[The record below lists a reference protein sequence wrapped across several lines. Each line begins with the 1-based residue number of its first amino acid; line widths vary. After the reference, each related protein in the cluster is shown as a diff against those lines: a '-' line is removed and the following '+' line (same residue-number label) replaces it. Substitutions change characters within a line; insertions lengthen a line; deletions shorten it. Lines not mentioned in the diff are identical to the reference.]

1 MFMTRRMINMLDQTI
16 YYVSLYAPTVLLA
29 IGTIINFLK
38 IFKGLK
44 DNAENIMND
53 PKMQALRNE
62 LDNSKQELAVIKN
75 QLNEM
80 IRRQGQLINELTKV
94 VEYEDSKNDKV

>member
-1 MFMTRRMINMLDQTI
+1 MIDQI
-16 YYVSLYAPTVLLA
+16 SYYVSLYAPTVLLA

-62 LDNSKQELAVIKN
+62 LDNSKQELSVIKN

-80 IRRQGQLINELTKV
+80 IRRQGQLINEMTKV
-94 VEYEDSKNDKV
+94 VEYEDRENDKV

>member
-1 MFMTRRMINMLDQTI
+1 MLDQI
-16 YYVSLYAPTVLLA
+16 SYYVSLYAPTVLLA

-44 DNAENIMND
+44 DNADNIMND

-94 VEYEDSKNDKV
+94 VEYEDNKNDKV

>member
-1 MFMTRRMINMLDQTI
+1 MIEQI
-16 YYVSLYAPTVLLA
+16 SYYVSLYAPTVLLA
-29 IGTIINFLK
+29 IGTILNFLK

-53 PKMQALRNE
+53 PKMVKLRGE
-62 LDNSKQELAVIKN
+62 LDNTKNELAVIKS
-75 QLNEM
+75 QLDEM

-94 VEYEDSKNDKV
+94 VEYEDRENDKV

>member
-1 MFMTRRMINMLDQTI
+1 MIDQI
-16 YYVSLYAPTVLLA
+16 SYYVSLYAPTVLLA

-62 LDNSKQELAVIKN
+62 LDNSKQELLVIKN

-80 IRRQGQLINELTKV
+80 IRRQGQLINEMTKV
-94 VEYEDSKNDKV
+94 VEYEDSKNDNV

>member
-1 MFMTRRMINMLDQTI
+1 MLDQI
-16 YYVSLYAPTVLLA
+16 SYYVSLYAPTVLLA

-62 LDNSKQELAVIKN
+62 LDNSKQELSVIKN

-94 VEYEDSKNDKV
+94 VEYEDRENDKV

>member
-1 MFMTRRMINMLDQTI
+1 MIDQI
-16 YYVSLYAPTVLLA
+16 SYYVSLYAPTVLLA

-62 LDNSKQELAVIKN
+62 LDNSKQELAIIKN

-94 VEYEDSKNDKV
+94 VEYEDRENDKV

>member
-1 MFMTRRMINMLDQTI
+1 MIDQI
-16 YYVSLYAPTVLLA
+16 SYYVSLYAPTVLLA

-62 LDNSKQELAVIKN
+62 LDNSKQELLVIKS

-94 VEYEDSKNDKV
+94 VEYEDRENDKV

>member
-1 MFMTRRMINMLDQTI
+1 MLDQI
-16 YYVSLYAPTVLLA
+16 SYYVSLYAPTVLLA
-29 IGTIINFLK
+29 IGTIVNFLK

-62 LDNSKQELAVIKN
+62 LDNSKQELSVIKN

-94 VEYEDSKNDKV
+94 VEYEDRENDKV

>member
-1 MFMTRRMINMLDQTI
+1 MLDQI
-16 YYVSLYAPTVLLA
+16 SYYVSLYAPTVLLA

-62 LDNSKQELAVIKN
+62 LDNSKQELLVIKN

-80 IRRQGQLINELTKV
+80 IRRQGQLINEMTKV
-94 VEYEDSKNDKV
+94 VEYEDRENDKV

>member
-1 MFMTRRMINMLDQTI
+1 MIDQI
-16 YYVSLYAPTVLLA
+16 SYYVSLYAPTVLLA

>member
-1 MFMTRRMINMLDQTI
+1 MIDQI
-16 YYVSLYAPTVLLA
+16 SYYVSLYAPTVLLA

-53 PKMQALRNE
+53 PKMQALRKE

>member
-1 MFMTRRMINMLDQTI
+1 MTDHIS

-29 IGTIINFLK
+29 IGTIINFIK

-53 PKMQALRNE
+53 PKMVKLRGE
-62 LDNSKQELAVIKN
+62 LDNTKNELAVIKS
-75 QLNEM
+75 QLDEM
-80 IRRQGQLINELTKV
+80 IRRQGQLINEMTKV
-94 VEYEDSKNDKV
+94 VEYEDRENDKV

>member
-1 MFMTRRMINMLDQTI
+1 MIDQI
-16 YYVSLYAPTVLLA
+16 SYYVSLYAPTVLLA
-29 IGTIINFLK
+29 IGTIVNFLK

-53 PKMQALRNE
+53 PKMVKLRDE
-62 LDNSKQELAVIKN
+62 LDNTKNELAVIKS
-75 QLNEM
+75 QLDEM
-80 IRRQGQLINELTKV
+80 IRRQGQLINEMTKV

>member
-1 MFMTRRMINMLDQTI
+1 MIDQI
-16 YYVSLYAPTVLLA
+16 SYYVSLYAPTVLLA

-53 PKMQALRNE
+53 PKMVKLRGE
-62 LDNSKQELAVIKN
+62 LDNTKKELSVIKS
-75 QLNEM
+75 QLDEM
-80 IRRQGQLINELTKV
+80 IRRQGQLINEMTKV
-94 VEYEDSKNDKV
+94 VEYEDRENDKV

>member
-1 MFMTRRMINMLDQTI
+1 MIDQI
-16 YYVSLYAPTVLLA
+16 SYYVSLYAPTVLLA

-62 LDNSKQELAVIKN
+62 LDNSKQELLVIKN

-94 VEYEDSKNDKV
+94 VEYEDRENDKV

>member
-1 MFMTRRMINMLDQTI
+1 MIDQI
-16 YYVSLYAPTVLLA
+16 SYYVSLYAPTVLLA
-29 IGTIINFLK
+29 IGTIVNFLK

-62 LDNSKQELAVIKN
+62 LDNSKQELLVIKN

-80 IRRQGQLINELTKV
+80 IKRQGQLINEMTKV
-94 VEYEDSKNDKV
+94 VEYEDNKNDKV

>member
-1 MFMTRRMINMLDQTI
+1 MIDQI
-16 YYVSLYAPTVLLA
+16 SYYVSLYAPTVLLA

-62 LDNSKQELAVIKN
+62 LDNSKQELSVIKN

-80 IRRQGQLINELTKV
+80 IRRQGQLINEMTKV
-94 VEYEDSKNDKV
+94 VEYEDRENDKA

>member
-1 MFMTRRMINMLDQTI
+1 MIEQI
-16 YYVSLYAPTVLLA
+16 SYYVSLYAPTVLLA
-29 IGTIINFLK
+29 IGTIVNFLK

-44 DNAENIMND
+44 DNAENLMND

-62 LDNSKQELAVIKN
+62 LDNSKQELSVIKN

>member
-1 MFMTRRMINMLDQTI
+1 MRERIS

-29 IGTIINFLK
+29 IGTIVNFLK

-53 PKMQALRNE
+53 PKMVKLRGE
-62 LDNSKQELAVIKN
+62 LHNTKNELAVIKS
-75 QLNEM
+75 QLDEM
-80 IRRQGQLINELTKV
+80 IRRQGQLINEMTKV
-94 VEYEDSKNDKV
+94 VEYEDRENDKV

>member
-1 MFMTRRMINMLDQTI
+1 MLDQI
-16 YYVSLYAPTVLLA
+16 SYYVSLYAPTVLLA
-29 IGTIINFLK
+29 IGTIVNFLK

-44 DNAENIMND
+44 DNADNIMND

-62 LDNSKQELAVIKN
+62 LDNSKQELSVIKN

-80 IRRQGQLINELTKV
+80 IRRQGQLINEMTKV
-94 VEYEDSKNDKV
+94 VEYEDRENDKV

>member
-1 MFMTRRMINMLDQTI
+1 MLDQI
-16 YYVSLYAPTVLLA
+16 SYYVSLYAPTVLLA
-29 IGTIINFLK
+29 IGTIVNFLK

>member
-1 MFMTRRMINMLDQTI
+1 MIDQI
-16 YYVSLYAPTVLLA
+16 SYYVSLYAPTVLLA

-94 VEYEDSKNDKV
+94 VEYEDRENDKV

>member
-1 MFMTRRMINMLDQTI
+1 MIDQI
-16 YYVSLYAPTVLLA
+16 SYYVSLYAPTVLLA
-29 IGTIINFLK
+29 IGTIVNFLK

-62 LDNSKQELAVIKN
+62 LDNSKQELLVIKN

-80 IRRQGQLINELTKV
+80 IKRQGQLINEMTKV
-94 VEYEDSKNDKV
+94 VEYEDRENDKV

>member
-1 MFMTRRMINMLDQTI
+1 MIEQI
-16 YYVSLYAPTVLLA
+16 SYYVSLYAPTVLLA
-29 IGTIINFLK
+29 IGTIVNFIK

-53 PKMQALRNE
+53 PKMVKLRGE
-62 LDNSKQELAVIKN
+62 LDNTKNELAVIKS

-80 IRRQGQLINELTKV
+80 IRRQGQLINEMTKV
-94 VEYEDSKNDKV
+94 VEYEDRENDKV